1 MTRPHTKLA
10 PLACGMGWPGGA
22 YVEVAKL
29 SLTDA
34 DLIDYFGRDLVS
46 GDEPGLGPWR
56 AIGLQSGSGAVAEL
70 ICHEAEQTRGFT
82 LRVDVLSDPR
92 AVFDEIVAELLPGR
106 EGVLWRRPRG
116 PLP

>member
-1 MTRPHTKLA
+1 MR
-10 PLACGMGWPGGA
+10 WPGGA
-22 YVEVAKL
+22 YVEVARL

-56 AIGLQSGSGAVAEL
+56 AMGMQSGSGAVAEL
-70 ICHEAEQTRGFT
+70 IRHDAEQTPEFT
-82 LRVDVLSDPR
+82 LRVDVLSDPC
-92 AVFDEIVAELLPGR
+92 AVFNAIVAELLPGT
-106 EGVLWRRPRG
+106 EGVLSRRPGG